1 MSKNQGRIA
10 YFEAK
15 ANLLENNAK
24 RYAEQGRNEDAIA
37 AGIDMVRAMAEAT
50 RLRIGLGN
58 ASHTEGGDAA

>member
-1 MSKNQGRIA
+1 MQQNQGRIA

-58 ASHTEGGDAA
+58 TNNTEGGDAA

>member
-1 MSKNQGRIA
+1 MAQNTGRIA

-24 RYAEQGRNEDAIA
+24 RFAEQGRNDEAIA

-50 RLRIGLGN
+50 RLKIRDN
-58 ASHTEGGDAA
+58 KKGGDAA

>member
-1 MSKNQGRIA
+1 MKNQGRIA

-15 ANLLENNAK
+15 ANLLENNAQ

-50 RLRIGLGN
+50 RLRIGLGSYN
-58 ASHTEGGDAA
+58 NTDGGDAA

>member
-1 MSKNQGRIA
+1 MQQNHGRIA

-15 ANLLENNAK
+15 ADLLQRNAEHFA
-24 RYAEQGRNEDAIA
+24 REGRNDEAIK

-58 ASHTEGGDAA
+58 LTDTNDAA

>member
-1 MSKNQGRIA
+1 MKNQGRIA

-24 RYAEQGRNEDAIA
+24 LYAQQGRTNDAIK

-50 RLRIGLGN
+50 RLRIGLN
-58 ASHTEGGDAA
+58 NNNEGDAA

>member
-1 MSKNQGRIA
+1 MQQNQGRIA

-15 ANLLENNAK
+15 ADLLQRN
-24 RYAEQGRNEDAIA
+24 AEQFAREGRNDDAIA

-58 ASHTEGGDAA
+58 YNNTEGGDAA

>member
-1 MSKNQGRIA
+1 MKNQGRIA

-24 RYAEQGRNEDAIA
+24 EFARQGRTDDAVQ
-37 AGIDMVRAMAEAT
+37 AGIDMVRAMSEAT

-58 ASHTEGGDAA
+58 TSHTEGGDAA